1 MLWVSSEQDSVS
13 VLQGLVLLGREV
25 MLRSNTNI
33 FSTEKCYEESEIE
46 VHVDELICALNMR
59 LLGLL
64 HFGTSTLF
72 HTYF

>member
-1 MLWVSSEQDSVS
+1 MVGSLH
-13 VLQGLVLLGREV
+13 
-25 MLRSNTNI
+25 
-33 FSTEKCYEESEIE
+33 YEESEIE